1 MTKFTVDTRS
11 ITRAAKA
18 LSAIAPKNGK
28 PEIIGSIVLT
38 VHASNVIELDATDL
52 RIRAIVR
59 LRAVKTDLAPGETA
73 SIAVPAERF
82 HSLLNSADEDET
94 SFNLDAA
101 KWSLEITSGSK
112 KSTMKGYNPG
122 DYPGNPRPPA
132 IGVATADRPVLPFDT
147 DMLIRIIQEVALA
160 ASNVDIF
167 PVLMGINI
175 EIANNTVTAAC
186 TDSYRMA
193 ASFNHELPKGTV
205 VPDQSLTLPSAPLS
219 KAAFMLDQLSTTREV
234 FIQPSEDDVWLQT
247 DNLSFRIV
255 PLAGRYPDFRTA
267 LPTSVPTSFE
277 IDTEKLLSAVRYASV
292 VNSLKL
298 DFDATMSKTVINGEK
313 AHLTI
318 SALDPEAGDALE
330 IVPINLAGEDVHT
343 VFNAALFEQHLSN
356 FLKLGIHR
364 LQVLSQGSQR
374 PFIFRDVNDDSY
386 TVVIMPLSDLT
397 RAMQAEN
404 MDD

>member
-1 MTKFTVDTRS
+1 MTKFTIDTRS

-18 LSAIAPKNGK
+18 LSSIAPKNAK

-38 VHASNVIELDATDL
+38 VYSSDVVELDATDL
-52 RIRAIVR
+52 RLRTIVR
-59 LRAVKTDLAPGETA
+59 LSALKTDLVPGEKA

-82 HSLLNSADEDET
+82 HSLLNAADEAET
-94 SFNLDAA
+94 SFNLDSTR
-101 KWSLEITSGSK
+101 WSLEIISGGK
-112 KSTMKGYNPG
+112 KSTIKGYNPE
-122 DYPGNPRPPA
+122 DYPDNPRPPA
-132 IGVATADRPVLPFDT
+132 IGVATKDRPVLPFDT

-175 EIANNTVTAAC
+175 EIIKNTVTAAC

-193 ASFNHELPKGTV
+193 ASFNHELPQGTF

-219 KAAFMLDQLSTTREV
+219 KAAFMLDQLSTTRQV

-255 PLAGRYPDFRTA
+255 PLVGRYPDFRAA

-277 IDTEKLLSAVRYASV
+277 IDTEKLLSAVRYTSV
-292 VNSLKL
+292 LNSLKL
-298 DFDATMSKTVINGEK
+298 DFDAAASQTVINGEK

-330 IVPINLAGEDVHT
+330 IVPIDLAGEDVHT
-343 VFNAALFEQHLSN
+343 VFNAALLEQHLSN
-356 FLKLGIHR
+356 FLKLGIPR

-374 PFIFRDVNDDSY
+374 PFIFRAIGDDSY
-386 TVVIMPLSDLT
+386 TVVIMPLSDMT
-397 RAMQAEN
+397 RAMQTEN
-404 MDD
+404 TND